1 MVLIA
6 FACEL
11 MTSVHHDVVLK
22 CVVLIAFA
30 CELMT
35 SVHHDVV
42 LKCVV

>member
-1 MVLIA
+1 
-6 FACEL
+6 

-35 SVHHDVV
+35 SVHHDHVWFYNV
-42 LKCVV
+42 WFE